1 MSALATMRRE
11 FDTFVAALRFFTR
24 LPLPGGQA
32 QGGIGLERAI
42 RYFPVC
48 GLVIGGLAALAF
60 AFATFFWPK
69 TLAVMAAMATAIYL
83 TGALHEDGWTD
94 TVDGLGGGRDRAQ
107 VLAIMRDSC
116 VGSFG
121 AVALIVLLLARSM
134 ALIEL
139 DALQVPLALIGGH
152 ALSRLC
158 ATLVLARLDYARPEG
173 KAKPFNNRLG
183 RDELAFAAACA
194 VLPLL
199 FLSPAQSIP
208 GLLLALVATLWLA
221 RRFKQRIGG
230 YTGDTLG
237 ATQQLAELAFYIGL
251 LVHLPA

>member
-1 MSALATMRRE
+1 MNTVRRE

-24 LPLPGGQA
+24 LPLPGEPA

-42 RYFPVC
+42 RYFPAC
-48 GLVIGGLAALAF
+48 GLVVGGLAALVF
-60 AFATFFWPK
+60 AFATFFWAK
-69 TLAVMAAMATAIYL
+69 TLAVLAAMATAIHL

-94 TVDGLGGGRDRAQ
+94 TVDGLGGGRDRAHI
-107 VLAIMRDSC
+107 LAIMRDSC

-121 AVALIVLLLARSM
+121 AVALIVLLLARCL
-134 ALIEL
+134 ALVEM

-173 KAKPFNNRLG
+173 KAKPFNNQLG
-183 RDELAFAAACA
+183 RGELAFAAVYAL
-194 VLPLL
+194 LPLL

-208 GLLLALVATLWLA
+208 GVLLALLVTLWLE
-221 RRFKQRIGG
+221 RRFKQGIGG

-237 ATQQLAELAFYIGL
+237 ATQQAAELAFYVGL
-251 LVHLPA
+251 LCRVSPA